1 MLVNYSDDLKLVQRC
16 LGHDE
21 GAWDELYDKY
31 KRVCFA
37 IAVRRELRYA
47 FDEIFSDFVLKL
59 IGSSDGGSGVLEK
72 YSGRSS
78 LKTFLSVVFF
88 NLLIDYTR
96 DRKRKNVLAVIPMS
110 EEKLSHNVVPPQA
123 DDCAKKLDD
132 KVFEAIQK
140 LSKAHQDI
148 VQFYYFH
155 NLSLK
160 EIAKLLNC
168 DSSSVSRRLKTIRK
182 KLKPL
187 IEKDNDYGLKF
198 T

>member
-1 MLVNYSDDLKLVQRC
+1 MLVNYPDDLKLVQRC
-16 LGHDE
+16 LARDK

-31 KRVCFA
+31 KKVCLA
-37 IAVRRELRYA
+37 IAIRRKLGYA
-47 FDEIFSDFVLKL
+47 FDEMFSDFILKL
-59 IGSSDGGSGVLEK
+59 IGSSNGGSGVLEK
-72 YSGRSS
+72 YTGRAS

-96 DRKRKNVLAVIPMS
+96 NKKRKNILAIIPMS
-110 EEKLSHNVVPPQA
+110 EEKLSHKVAPPQA
-123 DDCAKKLDD
+123 NCVAKKLEN
-132 KVFEAIQK
+132 KVLEAIQK
-140 LSKAHQDI
+140 LSKKHQEI

-187 IEKDNDYGLKF
+187 IENELN
-198 T
+198 TT